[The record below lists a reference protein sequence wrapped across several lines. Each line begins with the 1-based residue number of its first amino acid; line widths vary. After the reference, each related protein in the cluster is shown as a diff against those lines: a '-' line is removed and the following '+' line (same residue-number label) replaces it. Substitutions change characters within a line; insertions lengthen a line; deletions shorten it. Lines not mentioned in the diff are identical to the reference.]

1 MLKQLS
7 ILIVVILLAS
17 CIRVEYKRTLADSFI
32 GMKEQELVTRI
43 GPPDNV
49 YAIGDAR
56 YLTYYKA
63 LQDGNGYITGRCKLT
78 FTFYKEKLDNW
89 QYEGNLCDHY
99 INNIG
104 LH

>member
-49 YAIGDAR
+49 YAIGDVRQKRLRQIVTACS
-56 YLTYYKA
+56 
-63 LQDGNGYITGRCKLT
+63 DGAIASVDIIDYISKKSKIHIQRAK
-78 FTFYKEKLDNW
+78 
-89 QYEGNLCDHY
+89 
-99 INNIG
+99 I
-104 LH
+104 